1 LAKRKPA
8 SAEPDSLLSRL
19 PLLVP
24 LAIDWAQELELHL
37 LKTGKPLAFWQ
48 VADASDVGVRHPEKV
63 RLWLVDE
70 MPKVGNPALAAAAL
84 EIGFLGPETLGLTL
98 GYGIFIK
105 RTHAGR
111 RWLLR
116 HELRHVAQCEAAGG
130 IEPFLG
136 EYLQQVLRDGYQAA
150 ALEQDA
156 RYHETRQAGK
166 QKPDSNCCDLP

>member
-1 LAKRKPA
+1 MAKRKSA

-19 PLLVP
+19 PQLVP
-24 LAIDWAQELELHL
+24 LAINWAQELELHL

-48 VADASDVGVRHPEKV
+48 VADASDVGVRQPGKV
-63 RLWLVDE
+63 RPCLVDE

-130 IEPFLG
+130 IEPFPG
-136 EYLQQVLRDGYQAA
+136 EYLQQVLRDGYQAT

-156 RYHETRQAGK
+156 RYHEKRHAGK
-166 QKPDSNCCDLP
+166 PAAELKRP

>member
-1 LAKRKPA
+1 LAKRKSA
-8 SAEPDSLLSRL
+8 SGEPDSLLSRL
-19 PLLVP
+19 PQLVP
-24 LAIDWAQELELHL
+24 LAINWAQELELHL

-48 VADASDVGVRHPEKV
+48 VADASDVGVRQPGKV
-63 RLWLVDE
+63 RLCLVDE

-84 EIGFLGPETLGLTL
+84 EIGFLGPKTLGLTL

-130 IEPFLG
+130 MGRFLP
-136 EYLQQVLRDGYQAA
+136 EYLSQVVRLGYSNAP
-150 ALEQDA
+150 LEADA
-156 RYHETRQAGK
+156 RNHERRRK
-166 QKPDSNCCDLP
+166 